1 MELVDHFV
9 MTIAAPRRSGKSYLI
24 KHMLKIII
32 DDFDF
37 VKILCPSLDFN
48 DDYDEFKER
57 KHVELLSHPDRF
69 FIENLIQQHETCS
82 AQVKGRDDIE
92 CPRTLVIFDD
102 CVDSN
107 ILSFKGI
114 VDRIAE
120 RGRHINISAIIS
132 SQRLTAIS
140 RSVRLNSDYFIIFAP
155 AAVAELEK
163 FLEEFIFRCQRRELM
178 DLLHNI
184 FEVQYTFLICDATEK
199 RWDAKLKHSNTED
212 YIQGIEYP
220 IVFSQKGPKDE
231 VKKRDRPAPTVSDDE
246 YEE

>member
-1 MELVDHFV
+1 M
-9 MTIAAPRRSGKSYLI
+9 
-24 KHMLKIII
+24 

-37 VKILCPSLDFN
+37 VKIICPSLDFN
-48 DDYDEFKER
+48 SDYDQFKNV
-57 KHVELLSHPDRF
+57 KHVEMVSHPERTYV
-69 FIENLIQQHETCS
+69 ENLIQQHETCA
-82 AQVKGRDDIE
+82 AQVKGREDVE
-92 CPRTLVIFDD
+92 CPRTLIIFDD

-120 RGRHINISAIIS
+120 RGRHIFMSAIIS

-178 DLLHNI
+178 DILHQI
-184 FEVQYTFLICDATEK
+184 FEEKYTFLICDATEK
-199 RWDAKLKHSNTED
+199 HWNEKLKHSNTDD
-212 YIQGIEYP
+212 YIQGIEYN
-220 IVFSQKGPKDE
+220 IEFTSKATMM
-231 VKKRDRPAPTVSDDE
+231 KKRKNSE
-246 YEE
+246 YEEDEKEESL